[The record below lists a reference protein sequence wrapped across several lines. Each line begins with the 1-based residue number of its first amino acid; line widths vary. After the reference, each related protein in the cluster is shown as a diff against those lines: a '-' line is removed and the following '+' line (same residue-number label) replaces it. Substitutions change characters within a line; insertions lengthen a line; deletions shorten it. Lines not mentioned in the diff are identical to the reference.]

1 MRRHEGVDIITKQDD
16 ALLARIS
23 AGDRDAM
30 DALYERHCSSLVA
43 YLRLFTSDQSHIEEL
58 VQDTM
63 VAAWKGADR
72 FAGRSSVRSWLFAIA
87 RRRAIDTLR
96 RRDWRTVGDEV
107 LASLPD
113 PSPGPEVWALAQAS
127 QAQLIATIERLSPI
141 HREIL
146 VLIFVSQLSYSEV
159 AKILDIP
166 LGTVKS
172 RLNNARKALRAH
184 LRTETS

>member
-1 MRRHEGVDIITKQDD
+1 MDIITEQDD

-63 VAAWKGADR
+63 VAAWKGAGR

-87 RRRAIDTLR
+87 RRRAADVLR
-96 RRDWRTVGDEV
+96 RRTWQVAGDEALV
-107 LASLPD
+107 SMPD
-113 PSPGPEVWALAQAS
+113 PSPGPEAWALAQAS
-127 QAQLIATIERLSPI
+127 QIQLLATIERLSPV
-141 HREIL
+141 HQEIL
-146 VLIFVSQLSYSEV
+146 MLVFVHQLSYPEV
-159 AKILDIP
+159 AEILDVP

-172 RLNNARKALRAH
+172 RLSNARKALRAH
-184 LRTETS
+184 LRTETP